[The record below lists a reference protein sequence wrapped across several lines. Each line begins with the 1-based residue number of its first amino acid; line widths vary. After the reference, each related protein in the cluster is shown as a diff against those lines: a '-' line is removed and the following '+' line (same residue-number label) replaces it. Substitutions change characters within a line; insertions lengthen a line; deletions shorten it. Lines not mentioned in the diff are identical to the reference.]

1 MRRFRGLFVIY
12 FYGTLSPYLLLL
24 EAICARVADLSL
36 RFSPIIQSNLAP
48 TVDSTNSDDVM
59 SFAFVC
65 QFVSNRSNNCR
76 LSPSD
81 TNLNGKGFLQGL

>member
-1 MRRFRGLFVIY
+1 MRRFRGLFVKY
-12 FYGTLSPYLLLL
+12 FFGTLSPYLLLL
-24 EAICARVADLSL
+24 EAIYACVADLSL
-36 RFSPIIQSNLAP
+36 QFSPIIQSNLTP

-65 QFVSNRSNNCR
+65 QCVSNRSINCR
-76 LSPSD
+76 LGPSD